1 MGITISSNRAVQQ
14 ASFHLA
20 DAQKKFQM
28 SIRRLASGKRII
40 GANEDP
46 GTLAVAMKTRS
57 QVNQLVGAA
66 NNVRSG
72 ISFLEIQDGLLDT
85 AGRILMRMSE
95 LKGYSTQDPLKSDDD
110 YSSYNNEFK
119 DLQYQL
125 YDISTMEFNK
135 QKLFSDESSSG
146 GAAYFGGKDQVD
158 DYANTISIYTS
169 SSGSDGSKAYI
180 HRSLFL
186 SALVIENKDEN
197 RNAWLGSDTKE
208 EEETGTITNGI
219 DTKWSS
225 IAIGKDVTA
234 EDLRADKYDNTST
247 DHFINGYVALASNS
261 ASHQAISLGNVR
273 AETLEAA
280 VENIVFL
287 RSQTGGSMSRMQFAI
302 DSIATQET
310 NMRSAL
316 GRIEDVDM
324 ATESANLAKY
334 GILMQASAAM
344 VTQANLTNEVSLSL
358 IRGM

>member
-197 RNAWLGSDTKE
+197 RNAWLGSDANSDATD
-208 EEETGTITNGI
+208 TT

-234 EDLRADKYDNTST
+234 EDLRADKYDTTST